1 MTRSL
6 DRAARVAAIGIT
18 GAVEAAGLA
27 AELRRPAVLYL
38 LVTGCNL
45 PGATVASIAGC
56 TKQNVSKHLARLEAA
71 REDPRIDAALE
82 RIEQKL
88 FGGW

>member
-6 DRAARVAAIGIT
+6 DRAARVAAIGIS
-18 GAVEAAGLA
+18 GAIEAAGLA
-27 AELRRPAVLYL
+27 AELRRSALFYL

-45 PGATVASIAGC
+45 PGATAAAIVGC
-56 TKQNVSKHLARLEAA
+56 TKQNVSKHLARIEAA
-71 REDPRIDAALE
+71 REDPRTDAALD
-82 RIEQKL
+82 RIEQTL